1 MESALFSG
9 LQGLFLGVANLGL
22 GQVIMILVGSALLYL
37 GIKKGYEPLLLV
49 PIGFGAILV
58 NIPLADMMGEEGF
71 LRFFYDAG
79 VLTEVFPLLIF
90 IGIGAMTDFQ
100 PLLENPKIILLG
112 AAGQFGIF
120 LTLLLALA
128 LGFDK
133 LDAVAVAIIGACD
146 GPTAIYVSS
155 KFAPHLLGAMIDF
168 GPVLANP
175 IVLLFG
181 AAGQFGIFLTL
192 FLALWLGFLRQEAV
206 SIAVIGA
213 CDGPTAIFVTS
224 RYAPAL
230 LPAVSIAA
238 YSYMSLVPLIQPP
251 IMRLLTTDRER
262 KIVMGVVKQP
272 VSKTTK
278 ILFPIV
284 VTIFASILAPKGAPL
299 IGTVMLGNLM
309 KESGVVD
316 RLKSASENEIANIV
330 TLLLGLCIGATM
342 EADKFLRAQT
352 LLILGLGFV
361 AISLDTAVGVLFGKL
376 MCFLTGGK
384 INPLIGAAGISAF
397 PMSARVVQ
405 AEGQKYNKKNYLLMH
420 AMSANAGGQIGS
432 VIAAAVMLSV
442 LQGMGIIGG

>member
-1 MESALFSG
+1 MESALVNG
-9 LQGLFLGVANLGL
+9 IQGLFLGVMNIGI
-22 GQVIMILVGSALLYL
+22 GQVVMIAAACVLLYL

-58 NIPLADMMGEEGF
+58 NIPEANMMAEGGF

-79 VLTEVFPLLIF
+79 VRTEIFPLLIF

-100 PLLENPKIILLG
+100 PLLQNPKIILLG

-120 LTLLLALA
+120 ITLLLALA

-133 LDAVAVAIIGACD
+133 LDAVAVAVIGACD

-155 KFAPHLLGAMIDF
+155 KFAPHMLGA
-168 GPVLANP
+168 
-175 IVLLFG
+175 
-181 AAGQFGIFLTL
+181 
-192 FLALWLGFLRQEAV
+192 V
-206 SIAVIGA
+206 SV
-213 CDGPTAIFVTS
+213 
-224 RYAPAL
+224 
-230 LPAVSIAA
+230 AA

-251 IMRLLTTDRER
+251 IMRALTTEKER
-262 KIVMGVVKQP
+262 QIVMGAAKLDP
-272 VSKTTK
+272 ISKTTR
-278 ILFPIV
+278 IVFPIA

-299 IGTVMLGNLM
+299 IGTVMLGNLLR
-309 KESGVVD
+309 ECGVVE

-342 EADKFLRAQT
+342 EADKFLKAQT
-352 LLILGLGFV
+352 LLVLLLGFI
-361 AISLDTAVGVLFGKL
+361 AISLDTAVGVLFGKA
-376 MCFLTGGK
+376 MCALTGGK

-405 AEGQKYNKKNYLLMH
+405 AEGQKYNKKSYLLMH

-442 LQGMGIIGG
+442 LQGMGIVGG

>member
-1 MESALFSG
+1 MESALVSG
-9 LQGLFLGVANLGL
+9 LQGLLLGVSNLGP
-22 GQVIMILVGSALLYL
+22 GQVIMLVIASTLLYL

-58 NIPLADMMGEEGF
+58 NIPLADMMGKEGF

-128 LGFDK
+128 LGFEK

-155 KFAPHLLGAMIDF
+155 KFAPHMLGA
-168 GPVLANP
+168 
-175 IVLLFG
+175 
-181 AAGQFGIFLTL
+181 
-192 FLALWLGFLRQEAV
+192 V
-206 SIAVIGA
+206 SV
-213 CDGPTAIFVTS
+213 
-224 RYAPAL
+224 
-230 LPAVSIAA
+230 AA

-251 IMRLLTTDRER
+251 IMRALTSEKER
-262 KIVMGVVKQP
+262 QIVMGVAKREP
-272 VSKTTK
+272 ISKTTK
-278 ILFPIV
+278 IVFPIV

-309 KESGVVD
+309 RESGVVD
-316 RLKSASENEIANIV
+316 RLKNAAENEITNIV

-342 EADKFLRAQT
+342 EANNFLRGET
-352 LLILGLGFV
+352 LLILCLGFI

-376 MCFLTGGK
+376 MCAMTGGK

-405 AEGQKYNKKNYLLMH
+405 VEGQKYNKKNYLLMH

-442 LQGMGIIGG
+442 LQGMGIVGG

>member
-1 MESALFSG
+1 MESALVNG
-9 LQGLFLGVANLGL
+9 IQGLFLGVVNLGM
-22 GQVIMILVGSALLYL
+22 GQMIMIALACLLLYL

-58 NIPLADMMGEEGF
+58 NIPEAHMMDKEGF

-79 VLTEVFPLLIF
+79 VRTEVFPLLIF

-100 PLLENPKIILLG
+100 PLLQNPKIILLG

-120 LTLLLALA
+120 ITLLLALA

-133 LDAVAVAIIGACD
+133 LDAVAVAVIGACD

-155 KFAPHLLGAMIDF
+155 KFAPHMLGA
-168 GPVLANP
+168 
-175 IVLLFG
+175 
-181 AAGQFGIFLTL
+181 
-192 FLALWLGFLRQEAV
+192 V
-206 SIAVIGA
+206 SV
-213 CDGPTAIFVTS
+213 
-224 RYAPAL
+224 
-230 LPAVSIAA
+230 AA

-251 IMRLLTTDRER
+251 IMRALTTEKER
-262 KIVMGVVKQP
+262 QIVMGAAKLDP
-272 VSKTTK
+272 ISKTTR
-278 ILFPIV
+278 IVFPIA

-299 IGTVMLGNLM
+299 IGTVMLGNLLR
-309 KESGVVD
+309 ESGVVE

-342 EADKFLRAQT
+342 EADKFLKAQT
-352 LLILGLGFV
+352 LLVLLLGFI
-361 AISLDTAVGVLFGKL
+361 AISLDTAVGIMFGKA
-376 MCFLTGGK
+376 MCALTGGK

-405 AEGQKYNKKNYLLMH
+405 AEGQKYNKKSYLLMH

-442 LQGMGIIGG
+442 LQGMGIVGG

>member
-1 MESALFSG
+1 MESALTSG
-9 LQGLFLGVANLGL
+9 LQGLFLGVIHLSP
-22 GQVIMILVGSALLYL
+22 GQAVMILVGCGLLYL
-37 GIKKGYEPLLLV
+37 GIRKGYEPLLLL

-58 NIPLADMMGEEGF
+58 NIPLADMMGKEGF
-71 LRFFYDAG
+71 LRFIYDFG
-79 VLTEVFPLLIF
+79 VLTEIFPLLIF

-128 LGFDK
+128 VGFDK

-155 KFAPHLLGAMIDF
+155 KFAPHMLGA
-168 GPVLANP
+168 
-175 IVLLFG
+175 
-181 AAGQFGIFLTL
+181 
-192 FLALWLGFLRQEAV
+192 V
-206 SIAVIGA
+206 SV
-213 CDGPTAIFVTS
+213 
-224 RYAPAL
+224 
-230 LPAVSIAA
+230 AA

-251 IMRLLTTDRER
+251 IMRALTTDKER
-262 KIVMGVVKQP
+262 KIVMGIAKRP
-272 VSKTTK
+272 VSKTAK
-278 ILFPIV
+278 IVFPIV

-309 KESGVVD
+309 RESGVVE
-316 RLKSASENEIANIV
+316 RLKSASENEITNIV

-342 EADKFLRAQT
+342 EAANFLRAET
-352 LLILGLGFV
+352 LLVLALGLV
-361 AISLDTAVGVLFGKL
+361 AIALDTAVGVLFGKA
-376 MCFLTGGK
+376 MCFLTGGR

-405 AEGQKYNKKNYLLMH
+405 VEGQKYNKKSYLLMH

-442 LQGMGIIGG
+442 LQGMGIIAG

>member
-1 MESALFSG
+1 MTG
-9 LQGLFLGVANLGL
+9 LQGLVAGIVSLTL
-22 GQVIMILVGSALLYL
+22 GQAFMIAVACGLLYL
-37 GIKKGYEPLLLV
+37 GIVKGYEPLLLV
-49 PIGFGAILV
+49 PIGFGAIMV
-58 NIPLADMMGEEGF
+58 NIPLADMMGKDGF
-71 LRFFYDAG
+71 LRYFYDAG

-100 PLLENPKIILLG
+100 PLLQNPKIILLG

-133 LDAVAVAIIGACD
+133 LDAIAVAVIGACD

-155 KFAPHLLGAMIDF
+155 KFAPHMLGA
-168 GPVLANP
+168 
-175 IVLLFG
+175 
-181 AAGQFGIFLTL
+181 
-192 FLALWLGFLRQEAV
+192 V
-206 SIAVIGA
+206 SV
-213 CDGPTAIFVTS
+213 
-224 RYAPAL
+224 
-230 LPAVSIAA
+230 AA

-251 IMRLLTTDRER
+251 IMRALTTDKE
-262 KIVMGVVKQP
+262 KQIIMSAAKSAP
-272 VSKTTK
+272 ISKTAK
-278 ILFPIV
+278 ITFPIV

-299 IGTVMLGNLM
+299 IATIMLGNLFR
-309 KESGVVD
+309 ESGCVD
-316 RLKSASENEIANIV
+316 RLKNCAENELTNIV

-342 EADKFLRAQT
+342 EADKFLKAQT
-352 LLILGLGFV
+352 LLVLMLGFI

-405 AEGQKYNKKNYLLMH
+405 AEGQKYNKKSYLLMH

-442 LQGMGIIGG
+442 LQGMGIVGG

>member
-1 MESALFSG
+1 MESAIISG
-9 LQGLFLGVANLGL
+9 LQGLFLGVVSLRPEH
-22 GQVIMILVGSALLYL
+22 VIMILIGSGLLYL

-58 NIPLADMMGEEGF
+58 NIPLADLMGKEGF

-128 LGFDK
+128 LDFDK

-155 KFAPHLLGAMIDF
+155 KFAPHMLGA
-168 GPVLANP
+168 
-175 IVLLFG
+175 
-181 AAGQFGIFLTL
+181 
-192 FLALWLGFLRQEAV
+192 V
-206 SIAVIGA
+206 SV
-213 CDGPTAIFVTS
+213 
-224 RYAPAL
+224 
-230 LPAVSIAA
+230 AA

-251 IMRLLTTDRER
+251 IMRALTTERER
-262 KIVMGVVKQP
+262 TIVMSAVRQP

-278 ILFPIV
+278 ILFPLV

-309 KESGVVD
+309 KESGAVE

-342 EADKFLRAQT
+342 EADKFLRGQT
-352 LLILGLGFV
+352 LLILALGFI
-361 AISLDTAVGVLFGKL
+361 AISLDTAVGILFGKL
-376 MCFLTGGK
+376 MCLLTGGK

-405 AEGQKYNKKNYLLMH
+405 VEGQKYNKKNYLLMH

-442 LQGMGIIGG
+442 LQGMGIVGG

>member
-1 MESALFSG
+1 MESAIVSG
-9 LQGLFLGVANLGL
+9 LQGLVLGVASLTL
-22 GQVIMILVGSALLYL
+22 GQVVMILVGCGLLYL
-37 GIKKGYEPLLLV
+37 GIHKGYEPLLLV

-58 NIPLADMMGEEGF
+58 NIPLADMMGKEGF
-71 LRFFYDAG
+71 LRFFYDFG
-79 VLTEVFPLLIF
+79 VLTEIFPLLIF
-90 IGIGAMTDFQ
+90 VGIGAMTDFQ

-128 LGFDK
+128 VGFDK

-155 KFAPHLLGAMIDF
+155 KFAPHMLGA
-168 GPVLANP
+168 
-175 IVLLFG
+175 
-181 AAGQFGIFLTL
+181 
-192 FLALWLGFLRQEAV
+192 V
-206 SIAVIGA
+206 SV
-213 CDGPTAIFVTS
+213 
-224 RYAPAL
+224 
-230 LPAVSIAA
+230 AA

-251 IMRLLTTDRER
+251 IMRALTSEKER
-262 KIVMGVVKQP
+262 KIVMGVAKRP
-272 VSKTTK
+272 VSKTIK
-278 ILFPIV
+278 IVFPIV

-309 KESGVVD
+309 RESGVVE
-316 RLKSASENEIANIV
+316 RLKSASENEITNIV
-330 TLLLGLCIGATM
+330 TLLLGLSIGATM
-342 EADKFLRAQT
+342 EAANFLRSQT
-352 LLILGLGFV
+352 LLVLALGFV
-361 AISLDTAVGVLFGKL
+361 AIALDTAVGVLFGKA
-376 MCFLTGGK
+376 MCFLTGGR

-405 AEGQKYNKKNYLLMH
+405 VEGQKYNKKSYLLMH